1 MVHNFWFDLS
11 LVLNFLQDF
20 SEVVFLS
27 VVIYSLLD
35 IDDVWWG
42 QTTDQTRVPAQEVH
56 NFLSDHW
63 IMLNFL
69 QEFLK
74 AVFLGVVMKLLLNA
88 PRVWSGQ
95 TTDQTRVLAQNVH
108 NYWSDR
114 WIVLKFLQEFPEA
127 VFLGIA
133 IKLLRDAKSVL
144 SSQTTN

>member
-1 MVHNFWFDLS
+1 
-11 LVLNFLQDF
+11 
-20 SEVVFLS
+20 
-27 VVIYSLLD
+27 
-35 IDDVWWG
+35 
-42 QTTDQTRVPAQEVH
+42 
-56 NFLSDHW
+56 
-63 IMLNFL
+63 
-69 QEFLK
+69 
-74 AVFLGVVMKLLLNA
+74 MKLLLNA